1 MGGFS
6 ISTGERQISSINS
19 MPKHIQ
25 ETGTARSVC
34 ALSIACPWS
43 THSLSNQK
51 VWLEQRCPKRYATRK
66 ATIGQP
72 SKQKDK
78 RFQSICDTVW
88 RLPACRTSART
99 AIIPARLERIMA
111 KSKFKWWQMARIFI
125 QAGQDHEWLIKTSTL
140 VATGNGRWERELCEQ
155 HEKFNIKHKRFD
167 TTSDALARLKRPCCS
182 AKASCCATARMLQCW
197 WKGPS
202 GLAANGKSNLD
213 LSSQDRRISK
223 KTTPQKTNM
232 PIENQP
238 FEDVL

>member
-1 MGGFS
+1 MRIFY
-6 ISTGERQISSINS
+6 INWCRISSINS

-34 ALSIACPWS
+34 VLSIAFLWS

-51 VWLEQRCPKRYATRK
+51 VWLEQMCPKRYATRK

-125 QAGQDHEWLIKTSTL
+125 QAGQDQEWLIKMSTREL
-140 VATGNGRWERELCEQ
+140 ATGNGRWERELWEQ

-167 TTSDALARLKRPCCS
+167 TTSDALAHLKRPCCS
-182 AKASCCATARMLQCW
+182 AKASCCAITSMDR
-197 WKGPS
+197 WKGQRRLS
-202 GLAANGKSNLD
+202 GKSNLD
-213 LSSQDRRISK
+213 LSSQDTRISK

-232 PIENQP
+232 PLEKQP